1 MSKKKVLTLSTQ
13 YANNMGAL
21 LQCYALSRFLNQ
33 QEDVEC
39 KIIQY
44 WHPNAKAGWGFFKKN
59 NNLKTLLS
67 NVYRLCRPDLLWL
80 KHKRNEAAR
89 AFIQEY
95 LPLDDAL
102 YMSDQSIHD
111 NPPQADAYV
120 VGSDQIWNVKR
131 KGIGTVYF
139 LDFVPEGK
147 RRIAY
152 APSLGVEWTEEECQ
166 RLKPYLQ
173 QFDALSVR
181 EEGHVA
187 QVARTAGKPVAHV
200 CDPVFLLSREDWLSV
215 AHRPAISEPYI
226 FCYFF
231 GVSDLALQTV
241 KRLKE
246 LTGYKVVYLNF
257 NATDKLHSDVEMRVG
272 GPLDFL
278 GLIAN
283 ATMVCTSSFHCSAL
297 SILFRKD
304 FFYVPQVASERVLS
318 LMRKYKIDKILMT
331 KERLQGLRKEDLHID
346 YSGGEAD
353 GDEYIQFSKN
363 YLINAIYGK
372 ENA

>member
-1 MSKKKVLTLSTQ
+1 MSKRKVLTLSTQ
-13 YANNMGAL
+13 YANNLGAL

-33 QEDVEC
+33 QKDIEC

-44 WHPNAKAGWGFFKKN
+44 WHPNAKSGWRYFKKN
-59 NNLKTLLS
+59 VNVKTLLS
-67 NVYRLCRPDLLWL
+67 NVYMLCRPDLLWL

-89 AFIQEY
+89 AFVKKY
-95 LPLDDAL
+95 LPLEDGAYL
-102 YMSDQSIHD
+102 TDQSIHN

-131 KGIGTVYF
+131 KGIGKVYF
-139 LDFVPEGK
+139 LSFVPEGK

-152 APSLGVEWTEEECQ
+152 APSLGVEWTEAECR

-187 QVARTAGKPVAHV
+187 QVAQTAGKPVAHV
-200 CDPVFLLSREDWLSV
+200 CDPVFLLSQKDWLKV
-215 AHRPAISEPYI
+215 AHKPAIAEPYI

-231 GVSDLALQTV
+231 GVSDLALRTV

-257 NATDKLHSDVEMRVG
+257 NATDKLQSDVEMRAG
-272 GPLDFL
+272 DPLDFL

-283 ATMVCTSSFHCSAL
+283 ATLVCTSSFHCSAL
-297 SILFRKD
+297 SVLFRKD

-318 LMRKYKIDKILMT
+318 LMRKYKIDNILMT
-331 KERLQGLRKEDLHID
+331 EERLQTLTKEDLSID
-346 YSGGEAD
+346 YTQGEAA
-353 GDEYIQFSKN
+353 GDEYIESSKY